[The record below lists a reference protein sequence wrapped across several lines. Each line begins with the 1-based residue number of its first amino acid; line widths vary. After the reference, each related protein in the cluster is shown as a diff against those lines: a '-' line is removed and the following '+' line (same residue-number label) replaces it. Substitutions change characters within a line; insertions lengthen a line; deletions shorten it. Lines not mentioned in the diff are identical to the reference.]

1 MTCPFDQGETRMKK
15 AQFRNMRKLIKRGTR
30 FGRLKVLKNLID
42 FKRRKCRHTKCY
54 CLCDCGNMTS
64 AWANELRSGH
74 TKSCG
79 CLRVDLGKARRTHG
93 LSRTS
98 EYVAWYNMIRRCTDP
113 NVKQWKDYGGR
124 GITVC
129 QRWLKSFPNFIKDMG
144 SKPSPELTLERFFNY
159 EGYKPSN
166 CVWETRKNQIRN
178 RRNSV
183 IG

>member
-1 MTCPFDQGETRMKK
+1 MFILDEDELGTMIAKP
-15 AQFRNMRKLIKRGTR
+15 IKQGTR
-30 FGRLKVLKNLID
+30 FERLKVLKSFID
-42 FKRRKCRHTKCY
+42 SRNTVCY
-54 CLCDCGNMTS
+54 CLCDCGNMITVR
-64 AWANELRSGH
+64 ANELRRGH

-79 CLRVDLGKARRTHG
+79 CLRVDFGKARRTHG

-98 EYVAWYNMIRRCTDP
+98 EYGAWYNMIRRCTDP
-113 NVKQWKDYGGR
+113 NIKQWKDYGGR
-124 GITVC
+124 GLTVC
-129 QRWLKSFPNFIKDMG
+129 QRWLKSFSNFIKDMG

-166 CVWETRKNQIRN
+166 CVWATRKEQIRN